1 MVTTQPKQTASETV
15 LLAAD
20 DLTSAGKTEFTE
32 WDLTVAAWSIDR
44 FRFGLRGYAQ
54 TYPDH
59 KRVMMEIMGQKP
71 SSPVVNKFLEKVRP
85 NIYRLTASGRAAA
98 AKLRG
103 GAKVKPTRRA
113 VTVRELYDTVATLAT
128 KPEFRRWQDNPEEPR
143 DWTSAANF
151 LGLTGKAGT
160 EDPVER
166 LEELR
171 TGLKAALDWC
181 RVEEVAFLTRGSGA
195 GGAPI
200 HVRDVSD
207 LLDFLTALTYRFPEY
222 LDVEA
227 GGKPRKRFS

>member
-20 DLTSAGKTEFTE
+20 DLASAGKLEFTE

-54 TYPDH
+54 SYPDH

-71 SSPVVNKFLEKVRP
+71 SSPVINKYLEKVRP
-85 NIYRLTASGRAAA
+85 NTYRLTASGKATA

-103 GAKVKPTRRA
+103 GAKVKATRRP
-113 VTVRELYDTVATLAT
+113 VTVRELYDTVAVYAG
-128 KPEFRRWQDNPEEPR
+128 KPEFRRWQENPEEPR
-143 DWTSAANF
+143 DWTGAASF
-151 LGLTGKAGT
+151 LGLSGKSGH
-160 EDPVER
+160 EDPVQRSDEVKAA
-166 LEELR
+166 
-171 TGLKAALDWC
+171 LKSALDWC
-181 RVEEVAFLTRGSGA
+181 RVEEVAFLTKGSGQ
-195 GGAPI
+195 GGAAI

-227 GGKPRKRFS
+227 GGKPKKRFT